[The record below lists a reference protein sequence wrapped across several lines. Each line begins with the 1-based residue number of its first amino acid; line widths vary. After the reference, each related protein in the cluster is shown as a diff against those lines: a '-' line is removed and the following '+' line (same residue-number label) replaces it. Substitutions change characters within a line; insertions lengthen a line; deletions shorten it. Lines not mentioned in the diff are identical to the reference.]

1 MEKQIETLMQDIK
14 SDYVKWSTSN
24 GTKPISSYT
33 QGVLDKFD
41 DNIEVK
47 YGKKYIKIVGGVSSG
62 VWGFIVNTD
71 DDKKFKKGDLLM
83 AAGYN
88 NPARNHA
95 RGNILDGGYIIRWTG
110 PLYMN

>member
-71 DDKKFKKGDLLM
+71 DDKC
-83 AAGYN
+83 
-88 NPARNHA
+88 A
-95 RGNILDGGYIIRWTG
+95 RGTRGRRGGGRDLGETILQMALHMSKSNNDK
-110 PLYMN
+110 N